1 MLDNG
6 LVNVPQYDDEQNCRF
21 FQAQSLGYF
30 IGSASGDELRPISL
44 LGTAILLHTALA
56 LGDTLR
62 AQFTPSFLGRLGHS
76 VYFKSDR
83 FSLGRFCHL

>member
-30 IGSASGDELRPISL
+30 IGTPDWDELHAISL
-44 LGTAILLHTALA
+44 LGAALLLHTTLA

-62 AQFTPSFLGRLGHS
+62 GQPAPSFLGRMGHTI
-76 VYFKSDR
+76 YFKPDR
-83 FSLGRFCHL
+83 FSLGRLCDL